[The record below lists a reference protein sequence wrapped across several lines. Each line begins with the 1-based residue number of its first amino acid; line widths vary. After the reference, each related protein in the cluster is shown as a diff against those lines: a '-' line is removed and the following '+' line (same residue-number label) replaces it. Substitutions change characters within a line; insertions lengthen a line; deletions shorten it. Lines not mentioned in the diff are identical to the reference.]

1 MVQPYNRRNAT
12 ATTPIMKSR
21 ASIQRWSML
30 PGLVALACCLTLLPQ
45 IGTAMDDE
53 SADKKSKSTEN
64 KKQHTNRLAGETS
77 PYLLLHAH
85 NPVDWYPWGT
95 EAFEKAKKENKPI
108 FLSIGYS
115 SCYWCHVME
124 RLVFVNEEVA
134 AYLNEHFVCIK
145 VDREERPDVDDIYM
159 TSLMVYLQAVGSRQG
174 GGWPLSM
181 FLTPEG
187 KPFLGGTYF
196 PPESE
201 GGRIGFLDLINRVQS
216 AWTKQQ
222 PALTRNA
229 DILTQQVQ
237 RALKPA
243 PNLLKMKLT
252 RRLVDASA
260 EELAETHDPVHGG
273 IDFQPQ
279 NEDAPKFPVPAKLAL
294 LLYQS
299 QTANGAGDNSEN
311 EKQEATKNEAI
322 KKAALHSLS
331 AIAAGGIHDHLG
343 GGFHRYSTDK
353 YWHVPHFEKMLYD
366 QSQLA
371 EVYLEAYQQ
380 TKDLVYRQAA
390 EGIFEFVIRQM
401 TDKEGAFYSALDA
414 ETDGVE
420 GQHYVWSKDE
430 ITKILGEKD
439 AELFG
444 KVYGLDAPKRF
455 EHGYVF
461 HLPQP
466 LVDIAKQ
473 LEISP
478 EQLQQQLA
486 PLREKLLA
494 ARNQRP
500 QLLVDDKILTSW
512 NGLMIRAFALGHQ
525 YLDEPR
531 YLEVAEKA
539 ARYILANMRSP
550 EGKLYRTSRG
560 GQAKL
565 NSYLDDYAF
574 FISGLLALHQ
584 TTDNPQWLAIA
595 RDMTDDQ
602 LELFWDEQGKG
613 FYFTSHDHE
622 TLIARTKNIHDTV
635 MPSGNSQ
642 AVRNLIRLSLRTG
655 DPKYRDYAEQ
665 TLKSFAS
672 LLDRSPR
679 AMAQMALAVGEFLDT
694 SDAVSSEQTEEVVA
708 EIEFADGEIDGTEPI
723 IIQVAG
729 KPAKKKKRPR
739 RVKSRAF
746 LSADKLPAGEKCR
759 IILFLDGEKGW
770 HINTNPAKPDLFKP
784 TTFNLKSS
792 LGTKLVNVRYPA
804 GKKQIVPGLEEP
816 QHYYE
821 GRISIT
827 GDLLIPSSAAGKKE
841 ELRLEIRYQACNDTS
856 CERPAI
862 IRLSG
867 RIPVAG
873 NGELVKKI
881 NQDLFPPVKQSKRDS
896 DEF

>member
-1 MVQPYNRRNAT
+1 MVQPIIQSNVAALDRMPKMKRQFSMQRR
-12 ATTPIMKSR
+12 
-21 ASIQRWSML
+21 L
-30 PGLVALACCLTLLPQ
+30 LVSLFAMACCLILLPQ
-45 IGTAMDDE
+45 FSTAMDDE
-53 SADKKSKSTEN
+53 SVSKKKASSEKN
-64 KKQHTNRLAGETS
+64 KQHTNRLAGETS

-85 NPVDWYPWGT
+85 NPVDWFPWGT

-134 AYLNEHFVCIK
+134 ANLNEHFVCIK
-145 VDREERPDVDDIYM
+145 VDREERPDVDEIYM
-159 TSLMVYLQAVGSRQG
+159 TSLIVYLQVVRSRQG

-196 PPESE
+196 PPKSE
-201 GGRIGFLDLINRVQS
+201 GGRIGFLELIERVQL

-222 PALTRNA
+222 PGLLKNA

-237 RALKPA
+237 RVLKPS

-252 RRLVDASA
+252 RRLVDTSA
-260 EELAETHDPVHGG
+260 KELAETHDPVQGG
-273 IDFQPQ
+273 IDYQPQ
-279 NEDAPKFPVPAKLAL
+279 NENAPKFPVPAKLAL

-299 QTANGAGDNSEN
+299 QAANGDDA
-311 EKQEATKNEAI
+311 KAEAPTNEAI
-322 KKAALHSLS
+322 KKAALHSLT

-380 TKDLVYRQAA
+380 TKDPVYRQAA

-420 GQHYVWSKDE
+420 GQHYVWSKE
-430 ITKILGEKD
+430 EVAKILGQKD

-455 EHGYVF
+455 EHGFVF
-461 HLPQP
+461 HLAQP
-466 LVDIAKQ
+466 LADVAKQ
-473 LEISP
+473 LEMSP
-478 EQLQQQLA
+478 EQLVQQLT
-486 PLREKLLA
+486 PLRGKLLA

-500 QLLVDDKILTSW
+500 ELLVDDKILTSW

-539 ARYILANMRSP
+539 ARYILANMRNP
-550 EGKLYRTSRG
+550 EGKLYRTARG

-602 LELFWDEQGKG
+602 IELFWDEQGKG

-622 TLIARTKNIHDTV
+622 TLIARTKNIQDTV

-642 AVRNLIRLSLRTG
+642 AVRNLIRLTVRTG
-655 DPKYRDYAEQ
+655 DKKYRDYAEQ
-665 TLKSFAS
+665 TLKAFSP

-679 AMAQMALAVGEFLDT
+679 SMAQMALAVGEFLDT
-694 SDAVSSEQTEEVVA
+694 SDAASSNHTEEVVA
-708 EIEFADGEIDGTEPI
+708 EIEFADGEIEGTEPI
-723 IIQVAG
+723 IVQVAG

-746 LSADKLPAGEKCR
+746 LSADKLPAGETCR
-759 IILFLDGEKGW
+759 IILFLDVEKGW

-784 TTFNLKSS
+784 TTFALKSA

-827 GDLLIPSSAAGKKE
+827 GELQIPATAAGKKE

-873 NGELVKKI
+873 NGEFVKKI
-881 NQDLFPPVKQSKRDS
+881 NQDLFPPVKQTRRSS